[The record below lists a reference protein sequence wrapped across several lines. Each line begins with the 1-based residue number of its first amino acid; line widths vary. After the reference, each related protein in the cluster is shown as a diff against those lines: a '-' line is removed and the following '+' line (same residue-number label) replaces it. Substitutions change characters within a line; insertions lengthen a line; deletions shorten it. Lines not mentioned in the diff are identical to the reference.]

1 MDATA
6 WATVWVALALLTFI
20 GILVYVKVP
29 GKLTSA
35 LDQRSAKIRSELE
48 EARRLREEA
57 AALLAEYQKKRGEA
71 EAEAAA
77 IVAQAKRESEA
88 LAVEARARLEDYVTR
103 RTKAVEQ
110 RITQA
115 ETQAIA
121 EVKSRAID
129 VATAAATRI
138 LGEKAKGRTGDELVR
153 HSIDSV
159 RKNLN

>member
-6 WATVWVALALLTFI
+6 WATVWVALGLLVFI

-29 GKLTSA
+29 GKLTEA
-35 LDQRSAKIRSELE
+35 LDKRSARIRSDLE
-48 EARRLREEA
+48 DARRLREEA

-88 LAVEARARLEDYVTR
+88 LAVETRARLDDYVMR

-110 RITQA
+110 RIAQA

-129 VATAAATRI
+129 VATAAAARI
-138 LGEKAKGRTGDELVR
+138 LGEKAKGRTGEELVR
-153 HSIDSV
+153 RSIDSV
-159 RKNLN
+159 RKHLN